1 MASSTH
7 ETELA
12 RVIRERDEALEQQAA
27 TADVLKVISRAT
39 FDLRRM
45 LDRLV
50 ETAMRLCAADQGL
63 IAARHAD
70 AYRALSLIGVTPEQE
85 VFQRGYLYMPGRRTV
100 IGRVLL
106 ERRTVQ
112 VADLVADPEYEMREN
127 VTLGGTRTVL
137 GVPLLREGEAIGVLN
152 VARKRVEPFTE
163 RQIELLRIFAD
174 QAVIAIENTRLFEA
188 EQRRTRELSESL
200 QRQTA
205 TAEVLEIIN
214 SSPGD
219 LAPVCLPGRRSAPSR
234 DCRFGRSSHRG
245 HGRVTE
251 GRDFAWCLHRVPPGG
266 ATVFT

>member
-1 MASSTH
+1 MRRHSKARELVKARRRKTVTRKPSNAPKAGRRRSLASTH

-12 RVIRERDEALEQQAA
+12 RVIRERDEALQQQAA

-85 VFQRGYLYMPGRRTV
+85 VFQRDYLYMPGRGTV

-112 VADLVADPEYEMREN
+112 VADLAADPEYEMREN

-174 QAVIAIENTRLFEA
+174 QAVIAIENSSRPSWSRL
-188 EQRRTRELSESL
+188 
-200 QRQTA
+200 
-205 TAEVLEIIN
+205 
-214 SSPGD
+214 SPTK
-219 LAPVCLPGRRSAPSR
+219 P
-234 DCRFGRSSHRG
+234 
-245 HGRVTE
+245 
-251 GRDFAWCLHRVPPGG
+251 
-266 ATVFT
+266 